1 MEVWLEGNDKVGDK
15 CVVETLASDVECR
28 VLYLFTDA
36 MNPAVV
42 SFDVEEKSAG
52 TVGDGIGIVESEGL
66 ASSVSA
72 RAANLFGIVRVLGL
86 FLRGIPLMIVD
97 GGVANVG

>member
-42 SFDVEEKSAG
+42 SFDVEEKS
-52 TVGDGIGIVESEGL
+52 V
-66 ASSVSA
+66 
-72 RAANLFGIVRVLGL
+72 
-86 FLRGIPLMIVD
+86 
-97 GGVANVG
+97 